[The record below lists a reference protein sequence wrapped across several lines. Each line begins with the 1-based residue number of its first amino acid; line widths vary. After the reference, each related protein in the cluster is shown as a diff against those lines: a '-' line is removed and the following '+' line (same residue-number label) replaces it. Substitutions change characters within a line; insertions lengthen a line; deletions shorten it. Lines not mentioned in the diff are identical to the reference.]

1 MISRRVFAAALLTAA
16 GAGQALAQDDGH
28 RLEINLETNSL
39 GRRIELGEARF
50 RASGRYTMVE
60 VQAQNVTSRDQTIEY
75 KIDWFDREGFSVQTS
90 SNWQR
95 LSLSPRAYE
104 AIRSV
109 GQVANAHWA
118 RLTIREA
125 G

>member
-1 MISRRVFAAALLTAA
+1 MISRRVFAATLVTLA
-16 GAGQALAQDDGH
+16 GAGAAFAQDENQ
-28 RLEINLETNSL
+28 RLEINWESNGL
-39 GRRIELGEARF
+39 GRRIELGQARF
-50 RASGRYTMVE
+50 RPSGRYSMVE

-75 KIDWFDREGFSVQTS
+75 KIDWFDRDGFSVQTS

-125 G
+125 D